1 MIDLVIFD
9 FDGVVVD
16 SELVSNGLLAQV
28 ATELGHPM
36 TALEG
41 VAYFGGSTLS
51 QQVEKFNKLAGSY
64 MPKNFGR
71 ELHER
76 TLGALSAVKPI
87 EGLGEFLDWLGTKP
101 RCIGSTSALDRIE
114 HCLKATGLT
123 PRFGG
128 NIFSVAMVKRN
139 KPAPDI
145 FLHAA
150 AQMGVAPA
158 RVLVI
163 EDSPHGVQAGLA
175 AGMTVV
181 GIAAASHLGSE
192 HMQRLHDAG
201 AHVVV
206 DSYRSLQKILDERSR
221 NRTER
226 VAADDFRAGRPG

>member
-1 MIDLVIFD
+1 MLDLVIFD

-41 VAYFGGSTLS
+41 VAYFGGSTLG
-51 QQVEKFNKLAGSY
+51 QQVEKFTKLAGRD
-64 MPKNFGR
+64 MPENFGH

-76 TLGALSAVKPI
+76 TLGALSAVRPI
-87 EGLGEFLDWLGTKP
+87 EGLGDFLDWLDAKP

-114 HCLKATGLT
+114 HCLNATGLT

-128 NIFSVAMVKRN
+128 NVFSVAMVKRN

-145 FLHAA
+145 FLYAA

-158 RVLVI
+158 RALVI

-181 GIAAASHLGSE
+181 GLAAASHLGAT
-192 HMQRLHDAG
+192 HMQRLQEAG

-206 DSYRSLQKILDERSR
+206 DSYRGLKEVLDG
-221 NRTER
+221 
-226 VAADDFRAGRPG
+226 AAHK